1 MESIL
6 KHSITANKISE
17 ILLMEQIYPV
27 LPLRNFVM
35 FPGLL
40 TTIQTSDPYV
50 GRLVQE
56 LPKHGNQFLVSL
68 MIKDDEYFYQT
79 ASLVLMEELETL
91 ENGTYQL
98 TIRGL
103 EKFFVDHCPSNEP
116 VMVGQGKIIRDYIMD
131 EDQIREDSMRLSK
144 LIKRY
149 IFLTQV
155 KPEAMLQAVSFI
167 TDPSILSNFC
177 CHYFLESPYEK
188 QEYLQILNVNRR
200 LQKVAVSL
208 EELVEDK
215 IKEHSHAAQFY

>member
-1 MESIL
+1 MEES
-6 KHSITANKISE
+6 
-17 ILLMEQIYPV
+17 YPV

-40 TTIQTSDPYV
+40 TTIQTADPYV
-50 GRLVQE
+50 GRLIHE
-56 LPKHGNQFLVSL
+56 LSRYANRFLVSL

-79 ASLVLMEELETL
+79 ACLVQMEELEAL
-91 ENGTYQL
+91 DNGTFQL

-103 EKFFVDHCPSNEP
+103 EKFFVDHCPASEP
-116 VMVGQGKIIRDYIMD
+116 IMQGHGKIIRDYVMD
-131 EDQIREDSMRLSK
+131 ENQVREDSMRLSK

-188 QEYLQILNVNRR
+188 QEYLQILNINRR

-208 EELVEDK
+208 EELVEEK
-215 IKEHSHAAQFY
+215 VKEHSHAAQYY

>member
-1 MESIL
+1 
-6 KHSITANKISE
+6 
-17 ILLMEQIYPV
+17 MEQTYPV

-40 TTIQTSDPYV
+40 TTIQTGDPYV
-50 GRLVQE
+50 GRLIQE
-56 LPKHGNQFLVSL
+56 LERHESKFLVSL

-79 ASLVLMEELETL
+79 ACLVLMEKLETVD
-91 ENGTYQL
+91 TSTFQL

-103 EKFFVDHCPSNEP
+103 EKFFVDHCPLSDP
-116 VMVGQGKIIRDYIMD
+116 IMVGKGKIISDYVMN
-131 EDQIREDSMRLSK
+131 EDQAHDDSMRLSK

-149 IFLTQV
+149 IFLTQA

-188 QEYLQILNVNRR
+188 QEYLQILNINRR
-200 LQKVAVSL
+200 LQKVANSL
-208 EELVEDK
+208 EDLVEEK
-215 IKEHSHAAQFY
+215 IKEHGQASQFF